1 MIVLGKRLGSFWNIN
16 EYKLFIHMKIIRGI
30 KMINDTLFFMLIV
43 GIIIS
48 AGMLILFI
56 WAAKSGQFDDSNKIV
71 NGLLFDS
78 VDDLNDAINK
88 EKNLKEAKAEKLK
101 NETEKEKIKEEN

>member
-1 MIVLGKRLGSFWNIN
+1 MID
-16 EYKLFIHMKIIRGI
+16 
-30 KMINDTLFFMLIV
+30 DTLFFMLIV

-48 AGMLILFI
+48 AGLLMIFV
-56 WAAKSGQFDDSNKIV
+56 WAAKTGQFDDADKIV

-88 EKNLKEAKAEKLK
+88 DKNSKEAKENKIK
-101 NETEKEKIKEEN
+101 SEIEKEKEASQKID

>member
-1 MIVLGKRLGSFWNIN
+1 MID
-16 EYKLFIHMKIIRGI
+16 
-30 KMINDTLFFMLIV
+30 DTLFFMLIV

-48 AGMLILFI
+48 AGLLMFFV

-78 VDDLNDAINK
+78 TEDLNDAINK
-88 EKNLKEAKAEKLK
+88 DKNSKEAKENKIK
-101 NETEKEKIKEEN
+101 SEKEYSKEEKKVSQKID

>member
-1 MIVLGKRLGSFWNIN
+1 
-16 EYKLFIHMKIIRGI
+16 
-30 KMINDTLFFMLIV
+30 MINDTLFFMLIV

-48 AGMLILFI
+48 AGMLFLFI
-56 WAAKSGQFDDSNKIV
+56 WAAKTGQFDDSSKMV

-88 EKNLKEAKAEKLK
+88 EKNLKDAKAEKLK
-101 NETEKEKIKEEN
+101 SEKEKLKIEEN

>member
-1 MIVLGKRLGSFWNIN
+1 
-16 EYKLFIHMKIIRGI
+16 
-30 KMINDTLFFMLIV
+30 MINDTLFFMLIV

-48 AGMLILFI
+48 AGMLFLFI
-56 WAAKSGQFDDSNKIV
+56 WAAKSGQFDDSNKVV

-88 EKNLKEAKAEKLK
+88 DKNLKEAKESKIK
-101 NETEKEKIKEEN
+101 SEKEKLEQEKN

>member
-1 MIVLGKRLGSFWNIN
+1 
-16 EYKLFIHMKIIRGI
+16 
-30 KMINDTLFFMLIV
+30 MINDTLFFMLIV

-48 AGMLILFI
+48 AGMLFLFI

-88 EKNLKEAKAEKLK
+88 DKNSKEAKENKIK
-101 NETEKEKIKEEN
+101 SEIEKEESKKDKKVSQKID

>member
-1 MIVLGKRLGSFWNIN
+1 MID
-16 EYKLFIHMKIIRGI
+16 
-30 KMINDTLFFMLIV
+30 DTLFFMLIV

-48 AGMLILFI
+48 AGMLFLFI

-88 EKNLKEAKAEKLK
+88 DKNLKEAKESKIK
-101 NETEKEKIKEEN
+101 SEKEKLEQEKN

>member
-1 MIVLGKRLGSFWNIN
+1 MID
-16 EYKLFIHMKIIRGI
+16 
-30 KMINDTLFFMLIV
+30 DTLFFMLIV

-48 AGMLILFI
+48 AGLLLIFV

-78 VDDLNDAINK
+78 TEDLNDAINK
-88 EKNLKEAKAEKLK
+88 DKNSKK
-101 NETEKEKIKEEN
+101 EKENKIKSEIEKEESKKDKKVSQKID

>member
-1 MIVLGKRLGSFWNIN
+1 MID
-16 EYKLFIHMKIIRGI
+16 
-30 KMINDTLFFMLIV
+30 DTLFFMLIV

-48 AGMLILFI
+48 AGLLMFFV

-78 VDDLNDAINK
+78 TEDLNDAINK
-88 EKNLKEAKAEKLK
+88 DKNSKEAKENKIK
-101 NETEKEKIKEEN
+101 SEIEKEESKKDKKVSQKID

>member
-1 MIVLGKRLGSFWNIN
+1 MMI
-16 EYKLFIHMKIIRGI
+16 
-30 KMINDTLFFMLIV
+30 LFFMLIV

-48 AGMLILFI
+48 AGMLFLFI

-78 VDDLNDAINK
+78 VEDLNDAISK
-88 EKNLKEAKAEKLK
+88 EKNLKEAKESKIK
-101 NETEKEKIKEEN
+101 SEKEKLEQEKN

>member
-1 MIVLGKRLGSFWNIN
+1 
-16 EYKLFIHMKIIRGI
+16 
-30 KMINDTLFFMLIV
+30 MINDTLFFMLIV

-48 AGMLILFI
+48 AGMLFLFI
-56 WAAKSGQFDDSNKIV
+56 WAAKSGQFDDSNKLV

-88 EKNLKEAKAEKLK
+88 DKNLKEAKESKIK
-101 NETEKEKIKEEN
+101 SEKEKLEQEKN

>member
-1 MIVLGKRLGSFWNIN
+1 
-16 EYKLFIHMKIIRGI
+16 
-30 KMINDTLFFMLIV
+30 MINDTLFFMLIV

-48 AGMLILFI
+48 AGMLFLFI

-78 VDDLNDAINK
+78 VEDLNDAISK
-88 EKNLKEAKAEKLK
+88 EKNLKEAKESKIK
-101 NETEKEKIKEEN
+101 SEKEKLEDEKN